1 MNAYQVRIAH
11 TPYQFTVL
19 ENETVLAAAL
29 RQNIPMPWG
38 CAGGICGVCMGSI
51 LRGTIEY
58 VKGAPLA
65 LFEEDAAEGKAL
77 FCCAHPRSDLLLL
90 VPELGSDY
98 QS

>member
-1 MNAYQVRIAH
+1 
-11 TPYQFTVL
+11 
-19 ENETVLAAAL
+19 
-29 RQNIPMPWG
+29 
-38 CAGGICGVCMGSI
+38 MGSI